1 MVHLPGYVYA
11 LVLLVALGI
20 PLMTSVLLYRS
31 GREAGMSGR
40 AAGTM
45 AAACGVVWGAWVGCS
60 AWVADLGTYRPHPP
74 NPSPV
79 PWFPLAF
86 AGALGVALAAT
97 RIPAVARALT
107 APGSVARLTLPHTLR
122 IAGGVFLI
130 AAALHELPPV
140 FALPAGLGD
149 IAIGLEAP
157 FLARRLAR
165 GEARRGA
172 VWFNV
177 LGLFDFV
184 VAVTIAFLAG
194 IGPHQYLVVTPSTR
208 ALALLPLAL
217 IPTTAVPLVSALHIV
232 TLRRLAREAAD
243 RRSLLQGSALTRP
256 YTAAPRKS

>member
-1 MVHLPGYVYA
+1 MVDLPGYVSA

-20 PLMTSVLLYRS
+20 PLMTSVLLYRG
-31 GREAGMSGR
+31 GRVAGMSGR

-45 AAACGVVWGAWVGCS
+45 AASCGVVWGGWVAAS
-60 AWVADLGTYRPHPP
+60 ARLADLGSYRPHPP

-79 PWFPLAF
+79 PWFPVAF
-86 AGALGVALAAT
+86 AGAMGVALAAT
-97 RIPAVARALT
+97 RIPPVARALS
-107 APGSVARLTLPHTLR
+107 APGTAARLTVPHTLR

-130 AAALHELPPV
+130 VAALHELPPL

-165 GEARRGA
+165 GEGRRSA
-172 VWFNV
+172 VWFNL

-194 IGPHQYLVVTPSTR
+194 IGPHQYLLVTPSTR

-232 TLRRLAREAAD
+232 TLRRLAGEAAD
-243 RRSLLQGSALTRP
+243 AGIYGVRLSPLRPTR
-256 YTAAPRKS
+256 T